1 MTELTKVELTK
12 VEITKPKSEL
22 LVLTKREHFAGLAMQ
37 GLLAVGYCKD
47 VPSAAINFA
56 DDLLKALEQKVLDTE
71 AAEAAYVHELKLAN
85 GALVKHCEREQ
96 NND

>member
-37 GLLAVGYCKD
+37 GLLVNMGRNGY
-47 VPSAAINFA
+47 
-56 DDLLKALEQKVLDTE
+56 DDLTKVVEAASICANALLKTLEQDNE
-71 AAEAAYVHELKLAN
+71 
-85 GALVKHCEREQ
+85 
-96 NND
+96 